1 MPKDR
6 ISYQGNRFKKFK
18 GYNKEFTYMRFPGY
32 ILIALVFFICMM
44 LVLPAYADTS
54 TGSTDSTTSTTHE
67 RTWLTPAGRIWQQK
81 HRVIFSADDTVAE
94 GDRAKQGGDY
104 SEALGNYNM
113 AIDQIQN
120 SGQLSA
126 PEKNKKLAEIYRH
139 KAELYRV
146 RQAWGDDAEA
156 ARADEKAQSYI
167 DKGTYS
173 GPCPVYLTY
182 YLTPLA
188 GTVQQVK
195 DFRDGSIMQSYT
207 GSRFMEGFNTWYRS
221 ISPSTAG
228 YIDEHPLVKSAL
240 RFDLAPLLGIVLIAQ
255 GIFSLLSFNPEVA
268 TTGALITG
276 GALYGFIYIFPYS
289 SLGMLIARYRGWRI
303 PKTGSM
309 KPMVSLWALIIAA
322 LATGMIFSLDF
333 LTVVS
338 SGLLVLCTMIL
349 SAGVTSLVFCGY
361 VNTSRSDD
369 KNQVFSRDRARMPE
383 GIAE

>member
-1 MPKDR
+1 
-6 ISYQGNRFKKFK
+6 
-18 GYNKEFTYMRFPGY
+18 MRFPAF
-32 ILIALVFFICMM
+32 ILIALVFFICMV

-54 TGSTDSTTSTTHE
+54 TGSTGSTTSTTHE
-67 RTWLTPAGRIWQQK
+67 RTWQTPAARIWQQK
-81 HRVIFSADDTVAE
+81 HRIIFSADDTVAE

-126 PEKNKKLAEIYRH
+126 PEKNKKLAEIYQH

-146 RQAWGDDAEA
+146 RQDVGDDANA

-188 GTVQQVK
+188 GTVQQIK
-195 DFRDGSIMQSYT
+195 DFRDGSIMKSYT
-207 GSRFMEGFNTWYRS
+207 GSRFMEGFNAWYHS
-221 ISPSTAG
+221 ISPSSAG
-228 YIDEHPLVKSAL
+228 YIEEHPLVKTAL
-240 RFDLAPLLGIVLIAQ
+240 GYELAPLLGIVLVAQ
-255 GIFSLLSFNPEVA
+255 GIFFLLSFNPEIA
-268 TTGALITG
+268 AAGALITG

-289 SLGMLIARYRGWRI
+289 SLGMLLAGNRGWRI

-309 KPMVSLWALIIAA
+309 KPMVYMWALIVAA
-322 LATGMIFSLDF
+322 VATGMIFSLDF
-333 LTVVS
+333 LTVIS
-338 SGLLVLCTMIL
+338 SGLLVLCTMML
-349 SAGVTSLVFCGY
+349 AAGVTSLVFCGY
-361 VNTSRSDD
+361 VVKSPASDND
-369 KNQVFSRDRARMPE
+369 QVFYTDRVRMPE
-383 GIAE
+383 SAIE

>member
-1 MPKDR
+1 MPKNR

-18 GYNKEFTYMRFPGY
+18 GYHKEFTYMRFPGY
-32 ILIALVFFICMM
+32 ILNALIFFICMM

-67 RTWLTPAGRIWQQK
+67 RTWLTPSERIWQQK
-81 HRVIFSADDTVAE
+81 HRIIFSADDTIAE
-94 GDRAKQGGDY
+94 GDRAKQGGDF
-104 SEALGNYNM
+104 SEALGNYNR
-113 AIDQIQN
+113 AIDQIQD

-126 PEKNKKLAEIYRH
+126 PEKNKKLAEIYQH

-146 RQAWGDDAEA
+146 RQDLGDDAEA

-188 GTVQQVK
+188 VTVQQVK

-207 GSRFMEGFNTWYRS
+207 GSRFMEGFNAWYHS
-221 ISPSTAG
+221 ISPSSAE
-228 YIDEHPLVKSAL
+228 YIDEQPLVKTAM
-240 RFDLAPLLGIVLIAQ
+240 RFNLAPLLGSVLIAQ
-255 GIFSLLSFNPEVA
+255 GIFSLLSFNPEIA

-276 GALYGFIYIFPYS
+276 GALYGFIYIFPYL
-289 SLGMLIARYRGWRI
+289 SLAMILAGNRGQRA
-303 PKTGSM
+303 PKISRM
-309 KPMVSLWALIIAA
+309 APVVLLWVLLVAA
-322 LATGMIFSLDF
+322 LTTGVIFSLDLF
-333 LTVVS
+333 TVIS
-338 SGLLVLCTMIL
+338 SSLLVIGTMIL

-361 VNTSRSDD
+361 VVTSRTDD
-369 KNQVFSRDRARMPE
+369 KNQVFSINRALMPE